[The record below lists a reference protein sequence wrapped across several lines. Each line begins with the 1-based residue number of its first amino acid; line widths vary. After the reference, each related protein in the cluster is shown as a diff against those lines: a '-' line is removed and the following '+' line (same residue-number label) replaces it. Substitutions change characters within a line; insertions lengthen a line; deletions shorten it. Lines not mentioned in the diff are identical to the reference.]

1 MLNDNFLKLTNAV
14 YKLLEFFPESD
25 PLKNRAKDKAL
36 SIMEDLTLIN
46 ETSGWTSFNK
56 EKIKVKILEDIEIL
70 LGYFWI
76 GRSQGWLNQANC
88 LIISNEYE
96 KIKKE
101 IGLPIELT
109 VKIPVLEE
117 VKKEPKEPVAPVL
130 DNNRVKPESFV
141 NGGRQ
146 GKILEFLKK
155 NEKAQVMDLQVVLP
169 DVTKRTIRRDLD
181 ELLGAEKIT
190 RLGEFNQVFYQLKR

>member
-155 NEKAQVMDLQVVLP
+155 NEKERNRSQ
-169 DVTKRTIRRDLD
+169 DVKRSDHD
-181 ELLGAEKIT
+181 
-190 RLGEFNQVFYQLKR
+190 NSQH